1 VVEEEEGGEH
11 VYVDYG
17 QGVYDSMTTRRTYE
31 RFRALAVDEALSG
44 KRVLIDATYT
54 KAEQRQEIFR
64 GLRLNTDDN
73 LDSMRKA
80 LREFL

>member
-1 VVEEEEGGEH
+1 M
-11 VYVDYG
+11 YVDYG
-17 QGVYDSMTTRRTYE
+17 RGIYDSATTRQTYE
-31 RFRALAVDEALSG
+31 RLHALAIAEARSG
-44 KRVLIDATYT
+44 KRVLVDATYT

-64 GLRLNTDDN
+64 VLRLNTDDN

>member
-1 VVEEEEGGEH
+1 M
-11 VYVDYG
+11 YVDYG
-17 QGVYDSMTTRRTYE
+17 LGIYDSSTTRRTYE
-31 RFRALAVDEALSG
+31 RLHALAVDEARSG
-44 KRVLIDATYT
+44 KRVLVDATYT